1 MNEEIVGVADL
12 SAFQRD
18 VLWLLADESGL
29 KDVDVKRRLEQYY
42 GDPVHQAQLYANIDG
57 LADSGLVEKQRTGGR
72 SSVYSLTEAGRRS
85 LSARQAWIGGAAD
98 E

>member
-1 MNEEIVGVADL
+1 MSDVTGLSDL

-18 VLWLLADESGL
+18 VLWVLADESDQKG
-29 KDVDVKRRLEQYY
+29 VAIKRHLEEYY
-42 GDPVHQAQLYANIDG
+42 GDHVNHAQLYPNLDDLVEA
-57 LADSGLVEKQRTGGR
+57 GLVEKAHADGRTNA
-72 SSVYSLTEAGRRS
+72 YSLTEAGRRA

>member
-18 VLWLLADESGL
+18 VLWLLADESPL
-29 KDVDVKRRLEQYY
+29 KGVDVKSGLEEYY
-42 GDPVHQAQLYANIDG
+42 GEPVHQAQLYTNLDSLAECGLIEKEHVDG
-57 LADSGLVEKQRTGGR
+57 RTNA
-72 SSVYSLTEAGRRS
+72 YSLTEAGRRS
-85 LSARQAWIGGAAD
+85 LSARQAWIGGGVD

>member
-1 MNEEIVGVADL
+1 MNEEIVGVAEL

-18 VLWLLADESGL
+18 VLWLLADESSL
-29 KDVDVKRRLEQYY
+29 KGVEVMRRLEEYY
-42 GDPVHQAQLYANIDG
+42 GDPVHQAQLYTNIDG
-57 LADSGLVEKQRTGGR
+57 LAEYGLIEKERAGGR

-98 E
+98 D